1 MLDSNT
7 GGTSQSTLSMSTVR
21 AVIAGGGNIPHRISA
36 YEYTMRTPHSEPVT
50 SSTSLLQNRSPGH
63 AAGSRAGAALDQHKL
78 FWLDRLGIVELL
90 SGRYQ
95 SA

>member
-7 GGTSQSTLSMSTVR
+7 GGTSQWTVRMSTVE
-21 AVIAGGGNIPHRISA
+21 AVMAGGGNIPHRISA
-36 YEYTMRTPHSEPVT
+36 YEYTLRTPHEPVS
-50 SSTSLLQNRSPGH
+50 SSTSLLRNRRPGH
-63 AAGSRAGAALDQHKL
+63 AAGSRAGAALDQYRL
-78 FWLDRLGIVELL
+78 FWLDPLEIVELL